1 MDYRET
7 YELWKNDPCFDEAD
21 RKELALL
28 TDEKEIE
35 DRFYK
40 ELEFGTGGLRGIMGI
55 GSNRINK
62 YNVRKASNGF
72 AKFLIE
78 KYGTNVWR
86 GVAIAY
92 DTRNN
97 SADYAKEAALA
108 FTANGIPVYLFT
120 FVSATPL
127 LSFAVRYYNCVGGVV
142 ITASH
147 NPKEYNGYKAYD
159 ETGCQLLPEDA
170 DAVIAKV
177 NSISVTEAMT
187 TTEEKAVSVG
197 LLKYI
202 GDDVLAAYSKEVR
215 NAVPPMELTENAK
228 LKVAYT
234 ALHGSGNITVR
245 RVLRDAGFANVTCVK
260 EQEEPDGNFPTVK
273 SPNPGNE
280 PSMEMVMKL
289 GEEIGADIAVGS
301 DPDADRAGV
310 AIRHNG
316 KLEFLDGNSI
326 GALLLYYIAERNKG
340 SMPKGP
346 FFVTTIVSGELA
358 SDIAKANGIQTFKV
372 LTGFKFIGDLMTK
385 YQDDSNM
392 NFLFGCEES
401 YGFLSGSYVR
411 DKCAAFAILTL
422 CSACAYYK
430 KRGLTLGDVM
440 DRIHE
445 EYGFYL
451 DSLDNYVFKGKEGA
465 DKMKA
470 LSAKLRAEGR
480 YLLPGISEI
489 KDYAPGIDG
498 LPASDVLK
506 FFFEDGSWMAVRP
519 SGTEPQIKV
528 YYSTKARTKEEAEKN
543 YLSRKAIMDRFFE
556 A

>member
-1 MDYRET
+1 MNYRET
-7 YELWKNDPCFDEAD
+7 YELWKTNPYFDEED
-21 RKELALL
+21 RKELALIS
-28 TDEKEIE
+28 DEKEIE

-40 ELEFGTGGLRGIMGI
+40 DLEFGTGGLRGIMGL

-72 AKFLIE
+72 AKFLLD
-78 KYGTNVWR
+78 KYGTEVWR

-97 SADYAKEAALA
+97 SASYAKEAALA
-108 FTANGIPVYLFT
+108 FAANGIPVYLFT

-127 LSFAVRYYNCVGGVV
+127 LSFAVRYYHCVGGVV

-159 ETGCQLLPEDA
+159 ENGCQLLPDDA
-170 DAVIAKV
+170 DAVIKKV
-177 NSISVTEAMT
+177 NSISVTDAMT
-187 TTEEKAVSVG
+187 TTVEKAVSVK

-202 GDDVLAAYSKEVR
+202 GEEVLAAYSKAVR
-215 NAVPPMELTENAK
+215 EAVPEMNIIDNAK

-234 ALHGSGNITVR
+234 ALHGSGNVTVR
-245 RVLRDAGFANVTCVK
+245 RVLKDAGFANVTCVK
-260 EQEEPDGNFPTVK
+260 EQEEPNGDFPTVK

-280 PSMEMVMKL
+280 PSMAMVMEL
-289 GEEIGADIAVGS
+289 GENIGADIAVGS
-301 DPDADRAGV
+301 DPDADRTGV

-326 GALLLYYIAERNKG
+326 GALLLYYTAERYKG
-340 SMPKGP
+340 KMPAGP

-358 SDIAKANGIQTFKV
+358 SDIAKANDISVFKT
-372 LTGFKFIGDLMTK
+372 LTGFKYIGEMMTR
-385 YQDDSNM
+385 YQDDPNM
-392 NFLFGCEES
+392 NFIFGCEES
-401 YGFLSGSYVR
+401 YGFLSGDYVR
-411 DKCAAFAILTL
+411 DKCAAYAVLTL

-430 KRGLTLGDVM
+430 KQGLELGDVM
-440 DRIHE
+440 DRIHS

-451 DSLDNYVFKGKEGA
+451 DNLDNYVFKGKEGA
-465 DKMKA
+465 DKMKY
-470 LSAKLRAEGR
+470 LTAKLRAEGHNMFT
-480 YLLPGISEI
+480 GIKEI
-489 KDYAPGIDG
+489 KDYAPGLDG

-528 YYSTKARTKEEAEKN
+528 YYSTKAATKEAAEKL
-543 YLSRKAIMDRFFE
+543 YLQRKAVMDKFFE
-556 A
+556 D

>member
-1 MDYRET
+1 MNYRET
-7 YELWKNDPCFDEAD
+7 YELWKTNPYFDEED
-21 RKELALL
+21 RKELALIS
-28 TDEKEIE
+28 DEKEIE

-40 ELEFGTGGLRGIMGI
+40 DLEFGTGGLRGIMGL

-72 AKFLIE
+72 AKFLLD
-78 KYGTNVWR
+78 KYGTEVWR

-97 SADYAKEAALA
+97 SASYAKEAALA
-108 FTANGIPVYLFT
+108 FAANGIPVYLFS

-127 LSFAVRYYNCVGGVV
+127 LSFAVRYYHCVGGVV

-159 ETGCQLLPEDA
+159 ENGCQLLPDDA
-170 DAVIAKV
+170 DAVIKKV
-177 NSISVTEAMT
+177 NSISVTDAMT
-187 TTEEKAVSVG
+187 TTVEKAVSVK

-202 GDDVLAAYSKEVR
+202 GEEVLAAYSKAVR
-215 NAVPPMELTENAK
+215 EAVPEMNLIENAK

-234 ALHGSGNITVR
+234 ALHGSGNVTVR
-245 RVLRDAGFANVTCVK
+245 RVLKDAGFANVTCVK
-260 EQEEPDGNFPTVK
+260 EQEEPNGDFPTVK

-280 PSMEMVMKL
+280 PSMAMVMEL
-289 GEEIGADIAVGS
+289 GENIGADIAVGS
-301 DPDADRAGV
+301 DPDADRTGV

-326 GALLLYYIAERNKG
+326 GALLLYYTAERYKG
-340 SMPKGP
+340 MMPAGP

-358 SDIAKANGIQTFKV
+358 SDIAKANDISVFKT
-372 LTGFKFIGDLMTK
+372 LTGFKYIGEMMTR
-385 YQDDSNM
+385 YQDDPNM
-392 NFLFGCEES
+392 NFIFGCEES
-401 YGFLSGSYVR
+401 YGFLSGDYVR
-411 DKCAAFAILTL
+411 DKCAAYAVLTL

-430 KRGLTLGDVM
+430 KQGLELGDVM
-440 DRIHE
+440 DRIHS

-465 DKMKA
+465 DKMKY
-470 LSAKLRAEGR
+470 LTAKLRAEGHNMFT
-480 YLLPGISEI
+480 GIKEI
-489 KDYAPGIDG
+489 KDYAPGLDG

-528 YYSTKARTKEEAEKN
+528 YYSTKAATKEVAEN
-543 YLSRKAIMDRFFE
+543 LYLQRKAVMDKFFE
-556 A
+556 D

>member
-7 YELWKNDPCFDEAD
+7 YQLWKNDPYFDEED
-21 RKELALL
+21 RKELASL

-40 ELEFGTGGLRGIMGI
+40 ELEFGTGGLRGIMGV

-72 AKFLIE
+72 ARYLID
-78 KYGTNVWR
+78 KYGTEVWR
-86 GVAIAY
+86 GVAVAY

-97 SADYAKEAALA
+97 SAEYAKETALA
-108 FTANGIPVYLFT
+108 FAANGIPVYLFT
-120 FVSATPL
+120 FESATPL
-127 LSFAVRYYNCVGGVV
+127 LSFAVRYYHCVGGVV
-142 ITASH
+142 VTASH

-159 ETGCQLLPEDA
+159 ENGCQLLTEDA

-177 NSISVTEAMT
+177 NAIKVTEAMT
-187 TTEEKAVSVG
+187 TTEDKAVSVG

-202 GDDVLAAYSKEVR
+202 GEEVLQAYSRAVR
-215 NAVPPMELTENAK
+215 DAVPEMNITDNAK
-228 LKVAYT
+228 MKIAYT
-234 ALHGSGNITVR
+234 ALHGSGNVTVR
-245 RVLRDAGFANVTCVK
+245 RVLKDAGFANVQCVK
-260 EQEEPDGNFPTVK
+260 EQEAPDGNFPTVK

-280 PSMEMVMKL
+280 PSMAMVIEL
-289 GEEIGADIAVGS
+289 GEKIGADIAVGS

-310 AIRHNG
+310 AIRHHG
-316 KLEFLDGNSI
+316 TLEFLDGNSI
-326 GALLLYYIAERNKG
+326 GALILYYLAERYQGK
-340 SMPKGP
+340 MPAGP

-358 SDIAKANGIQTFKV
+358 SDIAKKNDIIVFKT
-372 LTGFKFIGDLMTK
+372 LTGFKYIGELMTR
-385 YQDDSNM
+385 YQDDPNM

-401 YGFLSGSYVR
+401 YGFLAGDYVR

-422 CSACAYYK
+422 CSACAYYQK
-430 KRGLTLGDVM
+430 QGMELGDVM

-465 DKMKA
+465 EKMKGLTAELREKGAA
-470 LSAKLRAEGR
+470 LMTGV
-480 YLLPGISEI
+480 SEI
-489 KDYAPGIDG
+489 KDYAPGLDG
-498 LPASDVLK
+498 LPKADVLK
-506 FFFEDGSWMAVRP
+506 YFFEDGSWVAIRP

-528 YYSTKARTKEEAEKN
+528 YYSTKAETKEAAEKK
-543 YLSRKAIMDRFFE
+543 YLERKAIIDKVME
-556 A
+556 

>member
-1 MDYRET
+1 MNYRET
-7 YELWKNDPCFDEAD
+7 YELWKTNPCFDEED
-21 RKELALL
+21 RKELALIS
-28 TDEKEIE
+28 DEKEIE

-40 ELEFGTGGLRGIMGI
+40 DLEFGTGGLRGIMGL

-72 AKFLIE
+72 AKFLLD
-78 KYGTNVWR
+78 KYGTEVWR

-97 SADYAKEAALA
+97 SASYAKEAALA
-108 FTANGIPVYLFT
+108 FAANGIPVYLFT

-127 LSFAVRYYNCVGGVV
+127 LSFAVRYYHCVGGVV

-159 ETGCQLLPEDA
+159 ENGCQLLPDDA
-170 DAVIAKV
+170 DAVIKKV
-177 NSISVTEAMT
+177 NSISVTDAMT
-187 TTEEKAVSVG
+187 TTVEKAVSVK

-202 GDDVLAAYSKEVR
+202 GEEVLAAYSKAVR
-215 NAVPPMELTENAK
+215 EAVPEMNLIDNAK

-234 ALHGSGNITVR
+234 ALHGSGNVTVR
-245 RVLRDAGFANVTCVK
+245 RVLKDAGFANVTCVK
-260 EQEEPDGNFPTVK
+260 EQEEPNGDFPTVK

-280 PSMEMVMKL
+280 PSMAMVMEL
-289 GEEIGADIAVGS
+289 GENIGADIAVGS
-301 DPDADRAGV
+301 DPDADRTGV

-326 GALLLYYIAERNKG
+326 GALLLYYTAERYKG
-340 SMPKGP
+340 KMPAGP

-358 SDIAKANGIQTFKV
+358 SDIAKANDISVFKT
-372 LTGFKFIGDLMTK
+372 LTGFKYIGELMTR
-385 YQDDSNM
+385 YQDDPNM
-392 NFLFGCEES
+392 NFIFGCEES
-401 YGFLSGSYVR
+401 YGFLSGDYVR
-411 DKCAAFAILTL
+411 DKCAAYAVLTL

-430 KRGLTLGDVM
+430 KQGLELGDIM
-440 DRIHE
+440 DRIHS
-445 EYGFYL
+445 EYGFY
-451 DSLDNYVFKGKEGA
+451 LDNYVFKGKEGA
-465 DKMKA
+465 DKMKY
-470 LSAKLRAEGR
+470 LTAKLRAEGHNMFTE
-480 YLLPGISEI
+480 IKEI
-489 KDYAPGIDG
+489 KDYAPGLDG

-528 YYSTKARTKEEAEKN
+528 YYSTKAATKEAAEN
-543 YLSRKAIMDRFFE
+543 LYIHRKAVMDKFFE
-556 A
+556 D

>member
-1 MDYRET
+1 MNYRES
-7 YELWKNDPCFDEAD
+7 YELWKNDPYFDEAD
-21 RKELALL
+21 RRELALL
-28 TDEKEIE
+28 SDEKEIE

-62 YNVRKASNGF
+62 YNVRKATNGF
-72 AKFLIE
+72 ARFILDKF
-78 KYGTNVWR
+78 GQDSRR
-86 GVAIAY
+86 GVAVAY

-97 SADYAKEAALA
+97 SKDYAKETALA
-108 FTANGIPVYLFT
+108 FAANGIPVYLFE
-120 FVSATPL
+120 FESATPL
-127 LSFAVRYYNCVGGVV
+127 LSFAVRHLHCVGGVV
-142 ITASH
+142 VTASH

-170 DAVIAKV
+170 DAVIKKV
-177 NSISVTEAMT
+177 NSIPVTEALT

-202 GDDVLAAYSKEVR
+202 GEDVLAAYSKAVR
-215 NAVPPMELTENAK
+215 SAVPEMSLTDNAK
-228 LKVAYT
+228 LKIAYT
-234 ALHGSGNITVR
+234 ALHGSGNVTVR
-245 RVLRDAGFANVTCVK
+245 RVLKDAGFANVQCVK
-260 EQEEPDGNFPTVK
+260 EQEAPDGNFPTVK

-280 PSMEMVMKL
+280 PSMAMVMKL

-301 DPDADRAGV
+301 DPDADRTGV
-310 AIRHNG
+310 AIRHHG
-316 KLEFLDGNSI
+316 ILEFLDGNSI
-326 GALLLYYIAERNKG
+326 GALILYYIAERRREN
-340 SMPKGP
+340 MPAGP

-358 SDIAKANGIQTFKV
+358 SDIAKANGILVFKT
-372 LTGFKFIGDLMTK
+372 LTGFKYIGELMNK
-385 YQDDSNM
+385 YQDDENM

-401 YGFLSGSYVR
+401 YGFLAGDYVR

-422 CSACAYYK
+422 CSACAYYQK
-430 KRGLTLGDVM
+430 QGLELGDVM

-451 DSLDNYVFKGKEGA
+451 DSLDNYVFQGKEGA
-465 DKMKA
+465 DRMKELTA
-470 LSAKLRAEGR
+470 SLRRDGASI
-480 YLLPGISEI
+480 LPGIKEV

-506 FFFEDGSWMAVRP
+506 YFFEDGSWMAVRP

-528 YYSTKARTKEEAEKN
+528 YYSTKAATKEAAEKS
-543 YLSRKAIMDRFFE
+543 YLERKAVIDRIMQ
-556 A
+556 

>member
-1 MDYRET
+1 MNYRET
-7 YELWKNDPCFDEAD
+7 YELWKTNPCFDEED
-21 RKELALL
+21 RKELALIS
-28 TDEKEIE
+28 DEKEIE

-40 ELEFGTGGLRGIMGI
+40 DLEFGTGGLRGIMGL

-72 AKFLIE
+72 AKFLLD
-78 KYGTNVWR
+78 KYGTEVWR

-97 SADYAKEAALA
+97 SASYAKEAALA
-108 FTANGIPVYLFT
+108 FAANGIPVYLFT

-127 LSFAVRYYNCVGGVV
+127 LSFAVRYYHCVGGVV

-159 ETGCQLLPEDA
+159 ENGCQLLPDDA
-170 DAVIAKV
+170 DAVIKKV
-177 NSISVTEAMT
+177 NSISVTDAMT
-187 TTEEKAVSVG
+187 TTVEKAVSVK

-202 GDDVLAAYSKEVR
+202 GEEVLAAYSKAVR
-215 NAVPPMELTENAK
+215 EAVPEMNLIDNAK

-234 ALHGSGNITVR
+234 ALHGSGNVTVR
-245 RVLRDAGFANVTCVK
+245 RVLKDAGFANVTCVK
-260 EQEEPDGNFPTVK
+260 EQEEPNGDFPTVK

-280 PSMEMVMKL
+280 PSMAMVMEL
-289 GEEIGADIAVGS
+289 GENIGADIAVGS
-301 DPDADRAGV
+301 DPDADRTGV

-326 GALLLYYIAERNKG
+326 GALLLYYTAERYKG
-340 SMPKGP
+340 KMPAGP

-358 SDIAKANGIQTFKV
+358 SDIAKANDISVFKT
-372 LTGFKFIGDLMTK
+372 LTGFKYIGELMTR
-385 YQDDSNM
+385 YQDDPNM
-392 NFLFGCEES
+392 NFIFGCEES
-401 YGFLSGSYVR
+401 YGFLSGDYVR
-411 DKCAAFAILTL
+411 DKCAAYAVLTL

-430 KRGLTLGDVM
+430 KQGLELGDIM
-440 DRIHE
+440 DRIHS

-465 DKMKA
+465 DKMKY
-470 LSAKLRAEGR
+470 LTAKLRAEGHNMFTE
-480 YLLPGISEI
+480 IKEI
-489 KDYAPGIDG
+489 KDYAPGLDG

-528 YYSTKARTKEEAEKN
+528 YYSTKAATKEAAEN
-543 YLSRKAIMDRFFE
+543 LYIQRKAVMDKFFE
-556 A
+556 D

>member
-1 MDYRET
+1 MNYRET
-7 YELWKNDPCFDEAD
+7 YELWKTNPYFDEED
-21 RKELALL
+21 RKELALIS
-28 TDEKEIE
+28 DEKEIE

-40 ELEFGTGGLRGIMGI
+40 DLEFGTGGLRGIMGL

-72 AKFLIE
+72 AKFLLD
-78 KYGTNVWR
+78 KYGTEVWR

-97 SADYAKEAALA
+97 SASYAKEAALA
-108 FTANGIPVYLFT
+108 FAANGIPVYLFS

-127 LSFAVRYYNCVGGVV
+127 LSFAVRYYHCVGGVV

-159 ETGCQLLPEDA
+159 ENGCQLLPDDA
-170 DAVIAKV
+170 DAVIKKV
-177 NSISVTEAMT
+177 NSISVTDAMT
-187 TTEEKAVSVG
+187 TTVEKAVSVK

-202 GDDVLAAYSKEVR
+202 GEEVLAAYSKAVR
-215 NAVPPMELTENAK
+215 EAVPEMNLIDNAK

-234 ALHGSGNITVR
+234 ALHGSGNVTVR
-245 RVLRDAGFANVTCVK
+245 RVLKDAGFANVTCVK
-260 EQEEPDGNFPTVK
+260 EQEEPNGDFPTVK

-280 PSMEMVMKL
+280 PSMAMVMEL
-289 GEEIGADIAVGS
+289 GENIGADIAVGS
-301 DPDADRAGV
+301 DPDADRTGV

-326 GALLLYYIAERNKG
+326 GALLLYYTAERYKG
-340 SMPKGP
+340 KMPAGP

-358 SDIAKANGIQTFKV
+358 SDIAKANDISVFKT
-372 LTGFKFIGDLMTK
+372 LTGFKYIGEMMTR
-385 YQDDSNM
+385 YQDDPNM
-392 NFLFGCEES
+392 NFIFGCEES
-401 YGFLSGSYVR
+401 YGFLSGDYVR
-411 DKCAAFAILTL
+411 DKCAAYAVLTL

-430 KRGLTLGDVM
+430 KQGLELGDVM
-440 DRIHE
+440 DRIHS

-465 DKMKA
+465 DKMKY
-470 LSAKLRAEGR
+470 LTAKLRAEGHNMFTE
-480 YLLPGISEI
+480 IKEI
-489 KDYAPGIDG
+489 KDYAPGLDG

-528 YYSTKARTKEEAEKN
+528 YYSTKAATKEAAEKL
-543 YLSRKAIMDRFFE
+543 YLQRKAVMDKFFE
-556 A
+556 D